1 MTNNNYFY
9 DLPDD
14 LQEMIWH
21 KIYQSIVTES
31 YELNYRNTST
41 YERKLISFI
50 KKRGV
55 LDKFARLAYAQL
67 KLKTQTNIQDYH
79 INIYMWFRHVRLYNL
94 VLHVKPNSFNDN
106 EIKEFKKLHK
116 VKECDEIAR
125 NYGYMGKRI
134 STWKQAFEVLC
145 EI

>member
-14 LQEMIWH
+14 LKEMIWH

-31 YELNYRNTST
+31 YELNY
-41 YERKLISFI
+41 K
-50 KKRGV
+50 
-55 LDKFARLAYAQL
+55 
-67 KLKTQTNIQDYH
+67 TNINSTEWTETIERIYCGQLSLKRQTYRAKYR
-79 INIYMWFRHVRLYNL
+79 NIPYIDIYEWFRHVRLYNL

-125 NYGYMGKRI
+125 KYGYMGKRI
-134 STWKQAFEVLC
+134 TTWEQAFEVLC